1 MVPVW
6 SLPAGREASRVLG
19 NLGRSLRFV
28 ACRAG
33 RRTGAP
39 MPAETAS
46 AHPRTSRLIT
56 PGGRPLHAA
65 YGWSGAGDGRGSGWG
80 AAGGGGRE
88 VAWTAGAVGACDRV
102 AGRGAV
108 AAGRG
113 AGADDRDRVARGGGA
128 AG

>member
-1 MVPVW
+1 MCPVW
-6 SLPAGREASRVLG
+6 CLLGGREVSKVLG
-19 NLGRSLRFV
+19 NLVRSLRFV

-56 PGGRPLHAA
+56 SGGRPLHAA
-65 YGWSGAGDGRGSGWG
+65 YGWSGAGDGRGPGWG

-88 VAWTAGAVGACDRV
+88 VAWTAGAVGACDRG
-102 AGRGAV
+102 AGCGAV

-113 AGADDRDRVARGGGA
+113 AGADDWDRVARRGGA